1 MESFDIDNNK
11 EIYKLKSGEYKKL
24 KILGQGTFGKVLL
37 VQKVLSTNPNP
48 SKEDSYYFA
57 LKISKKWQESK
68 KGKKTEKEEAK
79 HSKEIPHEINFVELR
94 ELTILKKLSRLNHI
108 NVLHMIDY
116 KLEPTET
123 WILMEY
129 IHTDL
134 NKFFYSNKDNP
145 NVMNE
150 MFFKNI
156 AYQIISGINHL
167 HSQQIIHRD
176 IKLDNILY
184 DDKKNIA
191 KIGDF
196 GLSRIF
202 DYNLETKYTNVGTL
216 PYQPPEMLLGLRKY
230 SIAVDIWPIGCIL
243 IEICTM
249 RPLFAAENDLG
260 VLKLMYDIFGSFNDN
275 VLPGYRTF
283 PNANLISNL
292 PEKEGSGLVEYI
304 KKFKKFEFKDDKF
317 FDLIKKMLCIDPTR
331 RISAKDCLKH
341 EWFTNSE

>member
-1 MESFDIDNNK
+1 
-11 EIYKLKSGEYKKL
+11 
-24 KILGQGTFGKVLL
+24 
-37 VQKVLSTNPNP
+37 
-48 SKEDSYYFA
+48 
-57 LKISKKWQESK
+57 
-68 KGKKTEKEEAK
+68 
-79 HSKEIPHEINFVELR
+79 
-94 ELTILKKLSRLNHI
+94 
-108 NVLHMIDY
+108 MIDY

-184 DDKKNIA
+184 DEKNNIA

-230 SIAVDIWPIGCIL
+230 STEVDIWSIGCLL
-243 IEICTM
+243 IQICIA
-249 RPLFAAENDLG
+249 RLIFPANDPLG

-275 VLPGYRTF
+275 VLPGYRNF
-283 PNANLISNL
+283 PNANLIANL

-304 KKFKKFEFKDDKF
+304 QKYKKFEFKDDKF

-341 EWFTNSE
+341 EWFMNSD